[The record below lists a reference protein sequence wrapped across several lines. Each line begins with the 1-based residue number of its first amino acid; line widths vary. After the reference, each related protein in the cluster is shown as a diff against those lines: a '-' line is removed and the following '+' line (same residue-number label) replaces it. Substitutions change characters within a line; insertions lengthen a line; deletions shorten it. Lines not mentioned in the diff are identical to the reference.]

1 MSDKEC
7 FNLASHPLV
16 LKVIVGHSWLCLM
29 QGLHVGL
36 PEPGGGMVAS

>member
-16 LKVIVGHSWLCLM
+16 LKARHSWLCLM